1 MTLSSDER
9 ALGHR
14 GMGSDKMRQVYFA
27 IAGLLLS
34 LPAHSVEPYWE
45 EQSGVTI
52 ADLWGPDT
60 QLLESAGLS
69 WAHDGRAVI
78 LYLRVGDDLW
88 RCPDFSNRDMQ
99 HSRYICSRLRVTD
112 R

>member
-1 MTLSSDER
+1 
-9 ALGHR
+9 
-14 GMGSDKMRQVYFA
+14 MRQLCAASVA
-27 IAGLLLS
+27 LLLC
-34 LPAHSVEPYWE
+34 LPAYSVEPYWE
-45 EQSGVTI
+45 VQPGVTI

-78 LYLRVGDDLW
+78 LYLKVGDDLW
-88 RCPDFSNRDMQ
+88 RCPDFSNRDVQ
-99 HSRYICSRLRVTD
+99 PSQNICSRLRVTD